1 MDEEK
6 KRGGGAKERGH
17 LQIAPGERR
26 EKQGVA
32 MVIDT
37 LVAKCDC
44 AHVN

>member
-1 MDEEK
+1 M
-6 KRGGGAKERGH
+6 KRRKDGRAKERGH
-17 LQIAPGERR
+17 LQIALGECR

-44 AHVN
+44 VHIN